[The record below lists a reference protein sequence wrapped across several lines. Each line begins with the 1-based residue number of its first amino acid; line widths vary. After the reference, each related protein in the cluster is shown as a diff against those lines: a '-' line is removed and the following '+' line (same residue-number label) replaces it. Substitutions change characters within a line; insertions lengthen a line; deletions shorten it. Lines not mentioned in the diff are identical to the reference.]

1 MNWNYK
7 SQDNQ
12 KIAQECLLFWF
23 FLPSNSYIFISLPFS
38 SSSSLLM
45 TMNYYRKI
53 RLLTYLRLR
62 IGYNDKL
69 PETQNLIWINCNFP
83 HLAMAWARE
92 FNVIYFHP
100 TENMSLML
108 TVPCLV
114 CISSWLPYNYYFILP
129 RERDRKSKMINEM
142 LANLCLHYQWPKAT
156 HWIFQH
162 SLARN
167 AFYFFVIITIL
178 VLAF

>member
-1 MNWNYK
+1 M
-7 SQDNQ
+7 
-12 KIAQECLLFWF
+12 
-23 FLPSNSYIFISLPFS
+23 
-38 SSSSLLM
+38 
-45 TMNYYRKI
+45 

-114 CISSWLPYNYYFILP
+114 CISSWVPYNYYFILS

-178 VLAF
+178 VLAFQMCTHNDRNYFLVFAVVQQIMITFFTNHFWRGGKHRAL